1 MRRFVLDGKGRS
13 GPSGSIIIKIN
24 NDAAAEDKRQ
34 EQWTLC
40 KRLWL
45 EDGWMD
51 NEYLDIVTEE
61 NVIVTRALRSECHGN
76 PGLIHRAAH
85 ILVFNSRGQLLL
97 QKRSMSK
104 DIQPGKWDTSV
115 GGHVASGET
124 YEEAAFRELE
134 EELGIRGVSLDYLYN
149 YRMRNEMESE
159 NIRSYRCM
167 IDVGIEFNR
176 EEIDAV
182 RFWDMEEIAAAMG
195 TGIFTP
201 NFEQEIGLYGRRSHP
216 TRR

>member
-1 MRRFVLDGKGRS
+1 MDGG
-13 GPSGSIIIKIN
+13 
-24 NDAAAEDKRQ
+24 
-34 EQWTLC
+34 C
-40 KRLWL
+40 
-45 EDGWMD
+45 MD

-61 NVIVTRALRSECHGN
+61 NVIVRRALRSECHGN

-115 GGHVASGET
+115 GGHVASGES

-134 EELGIRGVSLDYLYN
+134 EELGITGVSLEYLYD
-149 YRMRNEMESE
+149 YTMRNEVESE
-159 NIRSYRCM
+159 NIRSYQCTF
-167 IDVGIEFNR
+167 DGTIEFNR

-182 RFWDMEEIAAAMG
+182 RFWDREEIAAAMR
-195 TGIFTP
+195 TGVFTP
-201 NFEQEIGLYGRRSHP
+201 NFEQEVGLYERRSP
-216 TRR
+216 CPRW